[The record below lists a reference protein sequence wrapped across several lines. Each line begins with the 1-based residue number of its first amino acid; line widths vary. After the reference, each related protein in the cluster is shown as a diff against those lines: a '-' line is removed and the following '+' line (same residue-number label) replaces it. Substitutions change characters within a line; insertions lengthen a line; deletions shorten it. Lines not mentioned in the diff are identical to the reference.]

1 MSIYLYL
8 FASLSVCLSVS
19 VCLFMCI
26 CVHACLSLSISTCIF
41 WSLPML
47 CAYVSVCLLVCVCA
61 YVSVCLCL
69 CLRLSACLCLWLCL
83 RLSACLCL
91 CVCCMPVCM
100 SVCASVQSSRPCVCL
115 LHHVEVLGRDKDGTE
130 GSLVDLC
137 SSDTCA
143 SSVVCDYV
151 LYQLPLRQLERYL
164 RRLNLDIINRCEI
177 WAAAF

>member
-61 YVSVCLCL
+61 YVSVCLLVCVYAYAVCL
-69 CLRLSACLCLWLCL
+69 SVCLFVPQFSPVDHVSACCITLKS
-83 RLSACLCL
+83 SAETRTELK
-91 CVCCMPVCM
+91 V
-100 SVCASVQSSRPCVCL
+100 L
-115 LHHVEVLGRDKDGTE
+115 LLIFAHLILVLP
-130 GSLVDLC
+130 
-137 SSDTCA
+137 
-143 SSVVCDYV
+143 
-151 LYQLPLRQLERYL
+151 Q
-164 RRLNLDIINRCEI
+164 
-177 WAAAF
+177 

>member
-1 MSIYLYL
+1 MSTTDELETVNMCFCLVAHVNLLVFIC
-8 FASLSVCLSVS
+8 LSVCLSV
-19 VCLFMCI
+19 
-26 CVHACLSLSISTCIF
+26 
-41 WSLPML
+41 
-47 CAYVSVCLLVCVCA
+47 
-61 YVSVCLCL
+61 CLCL
-69 CLRLSACLCLWLCL
+69 SFYVYMCSCLSQSEYFHLYFLVFAYALCLCL